1 MKNLYSELSKYVHSS
16 YRGEWV
22 HVSER
27 GTVETKF
34 LFEIDEKLL
43 KISARFMIR
52 VFDAILYLLIKRFPT
67 IIKGLRED
75 IVEELRR
82 LGINKFFAGMIR
94 KNTYNMKG

>member
-1 MKNLYSELSKYVHSS
+1 MHSS

-27 GTVETKF
+27 GSVEPRF
-34 LFEIDEKLL
+34 LFEIDEELL
-43 KISARFMIR
+43 EISARFMVR
-52 VFDAILYLLIKRFPT
+52 VFDAILYLLVKRFPT

-82 LGINKFFAGMIR
+82 LGINMLLLYIHK
-94 KNTYNMKG
+94 